1 MLRCAKRSWHHM
13 AAQRPDA
20 SVGPCEYGRVM
31 AIIAEAA
38 DVPVREATAGDIPEL
53 LDMIYELARNEGY
66 LDKVRTT
73 EEQLAKLLF
82 PEALGK
88 RANTPS
94 GLPAAYCLVVDSED
108 GPGLW
113 GMALWFLTV
122 STWEGRYGIH
132 LEDLYVRSEARGK
145 GVGKALVMTLAAL
158 CEEHGYPR
166 LEWAVQDSNE
176 HARAFYRSL
185 RADELEEWLTNRL
198 SGQQLQALAE
208 EVDL

>member
-1 MLRCAKRSWHHM
+1 MT
-13 AAQRPDA
+13 
-20 SVGPCEYGRVM
+20 
-31 AIIAEAA
+31 IIAEAA
-38 DVPVREATAGDIPEL
+38 DVPVREATAEDIPEI

-66 LDKVRTT
+66 LGNVRTT
-73 EEQLAKLLF
+73 EEQLLQLLF
-82 PEALGK
+82 PEAAGS
-88 RANTPS
+88 RANTPT
-94 GLPAAYCLVVDSED
+94 GLPAAYCLVVDAESGD
-108 GPGLW
+108 GLW
-113 GMALWFLTV
+113 GMALWYLTV

-198 SGQQLQALAE
+198 SGRPLRALAE